1 MISTCRRAHDQ
12 YLSPSQPFM
21 EYNPSLFLTLSLH
34 VHFQSNIFII
44 SHLIFLYLMCSC
56 PYSYNRMATAVTY
69 FYYRSLTYHEYILP
83 ETNKFN
89 WTTEKRGFDEMFR
102 LLVLCVCFVDRCLSL
117 CPCSFGPLCCLS
129 FFDLRILITPLVSS
143 NSSCSKCKLFFFIF
157 ADNVHSAFISK
168 QIQKHLQKLTE
179 KNTNTVSIVF
189 ISTY

>member
-102 LLVLCVCFVDRCLSL
+102 LLVLCVCFVDRCLFL
-117 CPCSFGPLCCLS
+117 CPCSFGHCVVCPSLIYGFWLPLWYLQTLLAASANYFFLS
-129 FFDLRILITPLVSS
+129 LPTMYIVRLLVNKSKSICRNLLRRIQTP
-143 NSSCSKCKLFFFIF
+143 F
-157 ADNVHSAFISK
+157 
-168 QIQKHLQKLTE
+168 
-179 KNTNTVSIVF
+179 
-189 ISTY
+189 

>member
-44 SHLIFLYLMCSC
+44 SHLIFLYLTCSC
-56 PYSYNRMATAVTY
+56 PYSYNHMVTAVTY

-89 WTTEKRGFDEMFR
+89 WTNRKARFWRNVPIFSFMCMFCR
-102 LLVLCVCFVDRCLSL
+102 SLFVLCILVIVFSVLLRYTDSDYH
-117 CPCSFGPLCCLS
+117 FG
-129 FFDLRILITPLVSS
+129 FF
-143 NSSCSKCKLFFFIF
+143 KLFFLKSIVTC
-157 ADNVHSAFISK
+157 AQSAQMTNDSTAKSILIK
-168 QIQKHLQKLTE
+168 KLRRPCVL
-179 KNTNTVSIVF
+179 TNTWPPPSVVHD
-189 ISTY
+189 